1 MKLNSEDK
9 LLLGFLFSRVY
20 NPPFLT
26 RAVFKEKPR
35 VGRLGTVLAKGSTR
49 TESLETTASPF
60 FDKDY

>member
-26 RAVFKEKPR
+26 RAVFKEKPVSGDLAR
-35 VGRLGTVLAKGSTR
+35 FSPRGVQERNRLK
-49 TESLETTASPF
+49 
-60 FDKDY
+60 